1 MGGVYGL
8 ASRRLGHYIAGG
20 LRYNEIE
27 ESRSLRVFY
36 HAMLQGIRN
45 RPGRRQ
51 TLVGDAHLLD
61 CNGTEELFATRS
73 AATGGAFLV
82 FGHGQSVAGA

>member
-1 MGGVYGL
+1 MCGVYGL
-8 ASRRLGHYIAGG
+8 ARPLLGYHIAGG

-27 ESRSLRVFY
+27 ESTSPRVFNR
-36 HAMLQGIRN
+36 AMLQGIRN
-45 RPGRRQ
+45 RPARRQ

-61 CNGTEELFATRS
+61 RNGTEELFPTRS
-73 AATGGAFLV
+73 TVAGGTFLV